1 MALTKI
7 STDGVKD
14 DAITKAKI
22 PADQIEASELANDAV
37 DTNAIQ
43 DDAVTAAK
51 LDVNSVQN
59 AAIVTGAVAT
69 DKIANDAVTTNKIAN
84 NAVTSDKLPNSG
96 ITFAKI
102 TDIPQNRI
110 VGRISSG
117 SGVLQELTAA
127 NVRSI
132 INVEDGATAGG
143 GKILQTVNATTSSQ
157 VENTSGSY
165 YDTNLSA
172 SITLSAANKVLIFV
186 AQALE
191 ARQYNATGFSV
202 GRLILVRT
210 TSGSST
216 NVFAGGRSVVT
227 SGPGSGSY
235 FVASGCIAS
244 IIAEDSPGVGTHNY
258 KTQIA
263 RIVGGGGTA
272 VRANSDGHPAEI
284 ILMEVAQ

>member
-22 PADQIEASELANDAV
+22 PADQIEASELANNAV

-43 DDAVTAAK
+43 DDAVTEDKLANSINTAIAANTAKVSNATHTGDVTGSTSLTIADEAVTLAK
-51 LDVNSVQN
+51 LEHGTSS
-59 AAIVTGAVAT
+59 
-69 DKIANDAVTTNKIAN
+69 NDGKFLRAN
-84 NAVTSDKLPNSG
+84 NGADPS
-96 ITFAKI
+96 F
-102 TDIPQNRI
+102 
-110 VGRISSG
+110 
-117 SGVLQELTAA
+117 E
-127 NVRSI
+127 SI
-132 INVEDGATAGG
+132 IG
-143 GKILQTVNATTSSQ
+143 GKILQTVNATTNSQ
-157 VENTSGSY
+157 VERTSSGYADTGLTADITTTGS
-165 YDTNLSA
+165 
-172 SITLSAANKVLIFV
+172 NKVLIFV
-186 AQALE
+186 AQSLE

-202 GRLILVRT
+202 GRLKLVRT
-210 TSGSST
+210 TSGSSSD
-216 NVFAGGRSVVT
+216 VFVGGRSVVT

-244 IIAEDSPGVGTHNY
+244 IVAEDTPGAGTHTY